1 MRTEASGLGEQSSP
15 ALWADS
21 EESRL
26 WQEQQRLYRETI
38 ARLEWATR
46 PDRALD
52 IDIAIVFSLVDDLN
66 VRATAAPRCRDGS
79 SVPRFTESRDE
90 VEAYL
95 KRALPGSSWAVQEV
109 PDIDAQ
115 IWDDPD
121 EGDRGVAMIPI
132 DGSNPT
138 EYRFPKMKVEGG
150 VLRLAEEIP
159 ESVGGV
165 PVKYLPPEPEFWASA
180 WKDGKGGAHMTQPPA
195 NTAIALTLALLR
207 SSGEIYG

>member
-15 ALWADS
+15 PSWPDS

-26 WQEQQRLYRETI
+26 WREQQRLYRETI
-38 ARLEWATR
+38 ARLEWATG

-66 VRATAAPRCRDGS
+66 VRTMDDPRCKDGS
-79 SVPRFTESRDE
+79 PVPRFTGSQED

-95 KRALPGSSWAVQEV
+95 KRSLPRSSWAVQV
-109 PDIDAQ
+109 SPNIDAQ
-115 IWDDPD
+115 IWDDPG

-132 DGSNPT
+132 EGSNPP
-138 EYRFPKMKVEGG
+138 EYRFPKMTVEGG

-165 PVKYLPPEPEFWASA
+165 PVKFLPPEPEFWASA
-180 WKDGKGGAHMTQPPA
+180 WKDRKGGTHMKHPPA

-207 SSGEIYG
+207 SSDEIYG

>member
-1 MRTEASGLGEQSSP
+1 MRTQASGSGGQSSP
-15 ALWADS
+15 PSWPDS

-26 WQEQQRLYRETI
+26 WREQQRLYRETI
-38 ARLEWATR
+38 ARLECASG
-46 PDRALD
+46 PDSALD

-66 VRATAAPRCRDGS
+66 VRTMDDPRCKDGS
-79 SVPRFTESRDE
+79 PVPRFTESRED

-95 KRALPGSSWAVQEV
+95 KRSLPRSAWAVQAA

-132 DGSNPT
+132 EGSNPP
-138 EYRFPKMKVEGG
+138 EYRFPKMTVDGG
-150 VLRLAEEIP
+150 MLRLAEEIP

-165 PVKYLPPEPEFWASA
+165 PVKFLPPEPEFWASA
-180 WKDGKGGAHMTQPPA
+180 WNHGKGGTHMTRPPA

-207 SSGEIYG
+207 SSDEIYG